1 MKEIGE
7 RLRPGITVMELFET
21 LKKQTESMVPGKWQF
36 VGIQVCLVDEE
47 QDIMAAPGIYSKDF
61 DKEKYEDDSEA
72 TEE

>member
-21 LKKQTESMVPGKWQF
+21 LKKQTESLMPGKWQF
-36 VGIQVCLVDEE
+36 VGTQFHLVDEE

-61 DKEKYEDDSEA
+61 DREKYEDSDEA
-72 TEE
+72 KE